1 MKHTGVRAAIH
12 RHFVTTGAISPT
24 MGKFYDSIFRDR
36 QAGDYD
42 FFVDFEP
49 NLVQQRM
56 DLARQFV
63 QEMRR
68 LLGK

>member
-1 MKHTGVRAAIH
+1 
-12 RHFVTTGAISPT
+12 